1 MDPLSVHKSLNS
13 QVKPGISVGN
23 NALVPSVVSA
33 SHVPHNALP
42 LANNFPSQDIKRL
55 GQDYVRENRNFIF
68 SPRGAPSAILSEN
81 ALKSKALGQKVYA
94 HSEAVTRYELISN
107 LRSSEPRF
115 RDQVDL
121 LA

>member
-1 MDPLSVHKSLNS
+1 MEPFTVHKSLNY
-13 QVKPGISVGN
+13 QVNPGISVGN
-23 NALVPSVVSA
+23 TAPVPSLASA
-33 SHVPHNALP
+33 SHVPHSVIP
-42 LANNFPSQDIKRL
+42 LANNFPPQDIQRL

-68 SPRGAPSAILSEN
+68 NPRGAPSAVLTEN

-94 HSEAVTRYELISN
+94 HSEAATRYELISN